1 MPLSKRK
8 IAILLGLLAIG
19 LSWQAATTA
28 SADEVQENSSTPSA
42 SLAASSESMSSQSV
56 APASS
61 GVITTSQNSQPA
73 ENANADAQVETQT
86 SDQTNKVQAPASA
99 AANTY
104 DSSNYGAKVPYTTY
118 EAEDAQLANGASQQ
132 ASDDVDSTA
141 VEASN
146 QKYVELPNEGS
157 SVTFQVTKPANAL
170 NVRYTVPDGTTGQLD
185 VQINGNSVAT
195 LDLNSAS
202 SWQYLVGDKE
212 QDSAS
217 EGARARFRFDEAH
230 TLLSNVQLQAG
241 DKITLVKKKGDNVAY
256 GIDFIELE
264 EDQGPKAQPENSIS
278 ITDKGAVANDG
289 QDDSQALLAA
299 IADAQSTGKNVYIP
313 AGQFDIAQ
321 KFHVTASNMKISGAG
336 IWHTNLHFTSDQ
348 VGGGGFEFDHNDD
361 GLEISDFFTD
371 SNLTSRY
378 GEAANYK
385 AIAGSLGKDSSI
397 HDFWE
402 QHFEA
407 GMWIGDYDAS
417 NMHYTDGL
425 TVKDSRIRNNLA
437 DGINFAQGT
446 KNSTVQNSNIRGNGD
461 DGLASWSSRDG
472 ASNASMDENNKYL
485 NNTIELGWR
494 AGGVGI
500 FGGKGHEV
508 ANNLIKDNFAGAG
521 VRISTVFPGYNFD
534 NNDTGI
540 SVHDN
545 LLWRTG
551 TTSDLYNQE
560 RGAIDFQ
567 TANGDIKNVTIK
579 DNKLLNSFGNSV
591 NAINANFD
599 LSAQGNGDI
608 HLDNNTIDKDAQ
620 LANLVTSAQAPA
632 QSQDSAPAA
641 DKQED
646 APSQDPA
653 PQADSSQPSTESNQP
668 ADQSQADNNQSSTES
683 SQPADQAQADNSQP
697 AESTQPT
704 EPVPEADNNQST
716 ETPSD
721 QGSAANDN
729 GQAQPNNEAPAQ
741 TEEIQPSAENQAA
754 QGQDQ
759 SQSADKTSDQTPE
772 VNPAPA
778 ADSPDNG
785 SASAQTEPQ
794 AQATENTPA
803 QSETPSVPDQ
813 SGQSNTEGQSQD
825 GQAQASNEQDSS
837 AQADQPTENQA
848 SSQPE
853 TPQGQTNAEPA
864 QTVAP
869 KVPEGNMS
877 VESAAPEIPAA
888 EQAHPQAGEQDQ
900 ASTDPAAQSETA
912 GPSPA
917 PVAPQPDSAQTPG
930 SVTPSQEQLAATEM
944 PAEEAVLDS
953 AANSDA
959 SQPSNQETDSAD
971 QNSIAKV
978 QAPVADEN
986 QDDTPAASQAPS
998 ASQPDPTAQPAVD
1011 GVSQAPSSDKEAASD
1026 DADNQAANLPEQPT
1040 NFLTSNEDQASV
1052 APETPV
1058 DQPSVDQA
1066 DPSQLNSSEQGN
1078 ANGNQTTP
1086 ADQADPSVM
1095 VTTPVVGQA
1104 PENSSLASAIPDS
1117 FSDAAGSDNQAEDN
1131 QKSQGNISDPSDSA
1145 QSSNDTSNPSG
1156 LSDLPNSPAVPGKG
1170 SRPASNQNPSMN
1182 TDTSNKPDKKAQ
1194 ALPETGDSKADS
1206 LMIFLGLMIVT
1217 FVGSL
1222 NKHQED

>member
-1 MPLSKRK
+1 
-8 IAILLGLLAIG
+8 
-19 LSWQAATTA
+19 
-28 SADEVQENSSTPSA
+28 
-42 SLAASSESMSSQSV
+42 MSSRSV

-313 AGQFDIAQ
+313 AGQFDLAQ

-348 VGGGGFEFDHNDD
+348 VGGGGFEFDHNDN

-472 ASNASMDENNKYL
+472 SSNASMDENNKYL

-521 VRISTVFPGYNFD
+521 IRISTVFLGHNFD

-540 SVHDN
+540 NVHDN

-599 LSAQGNGDI
+599 LPAQGNGDI

-646 APSQDPA
+646 VPSQDPA

-778 ADSPDNG
+778 ADSPDND

-944 PAEEAVLDS
+944 PA
-953 AANSDA
+953 
-959 SQPSNQETDSAD
+959 
-971 QNSIAKV
+971 
-978 QAPVADEN
+978 
-986 QDDTPAASQAPS
+986 
-998 ASQPDPTAQPAVD
+998 VD

-1058 DQPSVDQA
+1058 DQPSVDRA